1 MLRLSKYMKRLAHT
15 SDQLCPLTDDDLKRL
30 QNHLLGMFLDIARVC
45 DKHGIRVMMCSGSA
59 LGATVRHGGFIPWD
73 DDLDV
78 MMMREDYDRFLA
90 IAPRR
95 AGRTLRNHGRPD
107 FRAKRRRSSPRS
119 SIRTPYSRAVRP
131 AGTYPQGVFIDIFP
145 LEYLP
150 ANPVVRSVKHFIANG
165 LSGHHALHGHVPV
178 PATPSSGALHI
189 PARGPPLALPRAP
202 RPGLVLLVPQPPHV
216 VPDFRPLR
224 ALSALGARCTI
235 RACRTKVERIPLAA
249 ILPVGTA
256 SFDGHRVPVPHD
268 PHTYLTCVYGDYMKI
283 PPVEQRERHY
293 VVEFRLPE

>member
-59 LGATVRHGGFIPWD
+59 LGAVRHGGFIPWD

-78 MMMREDYDRFLA
+78 MMLREDYDRFLA
-90 IAPRR
+90 IAPAEL
-95 AGRTLRNHGRPD
+95 AGRYEIMAPGLPGETKALFAKVVDTHTVFSELSDLRAP
-107 FRAKRRRSSPRS
+107 
-119 SIRTPYSRAVRP
+119 
-131 AGTYPQGVFIDIFP
+131 YPQGVFIDIFP

-165 LSGHHALHGHVPV
+165 LVGITRFTAMYRFRNPEFRRYMSG
-178 PATPSSGALHI
+178 T
-189 PARGPPLALPRAP
+189 
-202 RPGLVLLVPQPPHV
+202 
-216 VPDFRPLR
+216 R
-224 ALSALGARCTI
+224 ALRWHYRVRLGLGWCFSFLSHRTWCRIFDRFVRSAPSTRVHYPGVSY
-235 RACRTKVERIPLAA
+235 KWKGFPLAA